1 MSVRPGKEFWLEAL
15 RAEAATFRANAAE
28 ADLTLPVPT
37 CPEWTVL
44 GLVHHMGA
52 VYRYVRTTV
61 GRGGITRP
69 TPEERASLLNDDLP
83 PEAETLA
90 WWDAELASLLD
101 LLMSLDPATPA
112 WNWAPQAKVAAFWP
126 RRMAHETAVH
136 RWDIQMALHGLAE
149 PIDAR
154 LAADGVGEVLDSWL
168 PAGRRKG
175 PTTRYGV
182 VQLVATDVE
191 QEWFLRLRGDG
202 VALLDTATILDDT
215 DPQEQVVAAGSAS
228 DLELALYGRVG
239 FDVLNVSGD
248 ESLLEA
254 LRTG

>member
-28 ADLTLPVPT
+28 ADFTLPVPT

-44 GLVHHMGA
+44 GLVQHMGA

-61 GRGGITRP
+61 GRGGIIRP

-83 PEAETLA
+83 PEAETLT
-90 WWDAELASLLD
+90 WLDGELASLIE
-101 LLMSLDPATPA
+101 LLTSLDSATPA
-112 WNWAPQAKVAAFWP
+112 WNWAPQAKIAAFWP

-149 PIDAR
+149 PIEAR
-154 LAADGVGEVLDSWL
+154 LAADGVSEVLDSWL

-175 PTTRYGV
+175 STTRYGV

-191 QEWFLRLRGDG
+191 QEWFLRLRGEG

-215 DPQEQVVAAGSAS
+215 DPQEQVVAAGPAS

-239 FDVLNVSGD
+239 FDVLDVSGD